1 MYQKGDYINYGGH
14 GICQIEDIR
23 AMDFKT
29 GSGKRDYYIL
39 HPICQDGTVFYLP
52 ADSSDTRSRRL
63 LTREEIDGILTG
75 IRDSQMSW
83 IADRKQRTAQFQQIL
98 SRRDIGELVLLAKCL
113 HLQQRERPLPTAERE
128 TLHQIEHMIEQE
140 FSIVLGL
147 PPTEVGAYI
156 QSKMPL
162 GGTV

>member
-39 HPICQDGTVFYLP
+39 HPIRQDGTVFYLP

-75 IRDSQMSW
+75 SVPLSSSRSSPAGISVSW
-83 IADRKQRTAQFQQIL
+83 CCWQDACIFSSGSAPCPPPN
-98 SRRDIGELVLLAKCL
+98 G
-113 HLQQRERPLPTAERE
+113 RPCTRSS
-128 TLHQIEHMIEQE
+128 T
-140 FSIVLGL
+140 
-147 PPTEVGAYI
+147 
-156 QSKMPL
+156 
-162 GGTV
+162 